1 MKGTKNLM
9 TRKERRELA
18 HKIAKLEKQSNE
30 NNISEKMSEMELLVS
45 KCSIDELLQ
54 IDEIITKKYLTS

>member
-1 MKGTKNLM
+1 MKGIKNLM

-18 HKIAKLEKQSNE
+18 RKIAKLEKQSNE

>member
-18 HKIAKLEKQSNE
+18 KKIAKLEKQSNK

-45 KCSIDELLQ
+45 RCSIDELLQ

>member
-18 HKIAKLEKQSNE
+18 RKIAKLEKQSNE
-30 NNISEKMSEMELLVS
+30 NNISEKMSEMELLIS

>member
-18 HKIAKLEKQSNE
+18 RKIAKLEKQSNE

>member
-18 HKIAKLEKQSNE
+18 KKIAKLEKQSNE

-45 KCSIDELLQ
+45 RCSIDELLQ

>member
-18 HKIAKLEKQSNE
+18 KKIAKLEKQSNE

>member
-1 MKGTKNLM
+1 M

-18 HKIAKLEKQSNE
+18 RKIAKLEKQSNE